1 MIVSLS
7 TGSKQQANL
16 NGFGDDQN
24 HANDAGRDID
34 SEYIVDVVSGCPQ
47 ALLGISITQAECLA
61 PQCSSATAFLLSDRY
76 THIVP
81 LCAPN
86 GDPLRALSATQHF
99 YDKLIHVKGR
109 LKTEPGRGMGQKR
122 HEPAGA
128 HLAEF
133 SPWFRIL

>member
-47 ALLGISITQAECLA
+47 ALGISPSLRANVWDRSV
-61 PQCSSATAFLLSDRY
+61 PVPLLSYSRIDEPDARRLMHKY
-76 THIVP
+76 RPALRPKRRSVASFVSDPALLRKAHT
-81 LCAPN
+81 CQGSFEDGTGE
-86 GDPLRALSATQHF
+86 GDGPEAA
-99 YDKLIHVKGR
+99 
-109 LKTEPGRGMGQKR
+109 
-122 HEPAGA
+122 
-128 HLAEF
+128 
-133 SPWFRIL
+133 